1 MYATGTL
8 PERAREALAR
18 DSLLAKYCQVG
29 TAPRDGVGL
38 ADLPELAERDRLEL
52 VVRPVVITVRS
63 LLAAGAVPVG
73 EPRVDLAGG
82 RVVVPGLAATEP
94 ARTAEVIDELHR
106 ALTAISPEAD
116 RVVAEELRFCS
127 AGLLSVLAGEHAW
140 TRFAHHVPSAQ
151 NEVLQRVLRLV
162 KERASAHRRDP
173 QVPRPL
179 VALDLDFCAFHPR
192 ARVRDALAA
201 LGVTGPLPVLP
212 GLYEPGWEP
221 FREPAGLPE
230 ELAHADFRRAISW
243 DDEALLTDELAPG
256 VRRFTRD
263 VAQAG
268 GRVVLL
274 TGRRHRM
281 RAATER
287 ALARHG
293 LGHLELR
300 TTDEGAD
307 VGAQKVAALRG
318 MAGWEPVA
326 AFDDKEANR
335 VALRAAFPQAVV
347 VPVAAPGFTGVDEP
361 DAIATFETVPQPVPL
376 GRGHSAGPSLSH
388 ATSIAQ
394 LRLDAMRT
402 RPTLWRRGVHLTEEE
417 QAGIVTA
424 LCRGAQETG
433 ERLGDRVAAIETGSA
448 RAIWQVMQAKLFGAS
463 RSAYP
468 VEHAEADLSRA
479 VAAGEPAEFVILG
492 PPTKQDGSRLKA
504 LGGLPD
510 LAEVAMLARLLQLDA
525 AVRRV
530 HPPGI
535 RVTALADPS
544 HFRVREEHRYCGY
557 QREFRR
563 MLELTGADRLVRVR
577 NVDDV
582 AAEHGCG
589 DADKRAELL
598 ARHRE
603 RYRSALA
610 GLDLLG
616 DPRGALAAADERD
629 PGCPGQ
635 PRFAEMFRSIV
646 HAVDV
651 PRTGDDPVEFARRV
665 YAEPFDLADPEL
677 GEARA
682 ELLALA
688 WDETITYLSNKHV
701 DVELDY
707 AALWRHD
714 RVRMSL
720 SLRPERGRFRFVPL
734 GGSAVMPWQ
743 GTAALGRGNEVST
756 DFAISLID
764 QCYLPVWAP
773 EGHEQPWFM
782 VPPDLVRDGV
792 LLPEVRDGIQLRSK

>member
-18 DSLLAKYCQVG
+18 DSLLAKYCLVG
-29 TAPRDGVGL
+29 TAPQDAVGL
-38 ADLPELAERDRLEL
+38 ADLPELAERDRVEL

-63 LLAAGAVPVG
+63 LLAVGAVPVG
-73 EPRVDLAGG
+73 EPRVDLVTG
-82 RVVVPGLAATEP
+82 RVVVPDLAAAEP
-94 ARTAEVIDELHR
+94 ARTAEAINRLHR
-106 ALTAISPEAD
+106 ALTAISPDTEH
-116 RVVAEELRFCS
+116 VVAEELRFCS
-127 AGLLSVLAGEHAW
+127 AGLLSVLAGDHAW
-140 TRFAHHVPSAQ
+140 RRFAHHVPSAQ
-151 NEVLQRVLRLV
+151 DEVLQRVLRLV
-162 KERASAHRRDP
+162 KERASAHRRNPD
-173 QVPRPL
+173 VPRPL

-192 ARVRDALAA
+192 TRVREALAA
-201 LGVTGPLPVLP
+201 LGVTEPLPVLP
-212 GLYEPGWEP
+212 GLYEPGWRP
-221 FREPAGLPE
+221 FRELACLPE
-230 ELAHADFRRAISW
+230 ALAHADFRRAISW

-256 VRRFTRD
+256 VRRFTGD

-287 ALARHG
+287 ALARHD

-307 VGAQKVAALRG
+307 VGRQKVAALRG
-318 MAGWEPVA
+318 MTGWEPVA

-335 VALRAAFPQAVV
+335 VALQEEFPQAVV

-376 GRGHSAGPSLSH
+376 GRGHASGPGLSH

-402 RPTLWRRGVHLTEEE
+402 RPTLWWRGVRLTEDE
-417 QAGIVTA
+417 QVGIVTA
-424 LCRGAQETG
+424 LCRGAEETG
-433 ERLGDRVAAIETGSA
+433 ARLGDRVAAIESGSV
-448 RAIWQVMQAKLFGAS
+448 RAIWQIMQAKLFGAS

-468 VEHAEADLSRA
+468 VQQAEEDLSRA
-479 VAAGEPAEFVILG
+479 VAAGEPAELVLLG

-510 LAEVAMLARLLQLDA
+510 LAEVAMLARLLQLDT

-544 HFRVREEHRYCGY
+544 HFRAREERRYGGY

-563 MLELTGADRLVRVR
+563 MLELTGAGRIVEVR
-577 NVDDV
+577 NVDEV
-582 AAEHGCG
+582 AAEFGCG
-589 DADKRAELL
+589 DAGERAELL
-598 ARHRE
+598 EQHRE

-610 GLDLLG
+610 GLDVRT
-616 DPRGALAAADERD
+616 DPRGALAEADERD

-651 PRTGDDPVEFARRV
+651 PRAGGDPVEFARRV
-665 YAEPFDLADPEL
+665 YAEPFDLTDPDL
-677 GEARA
+677 AGTRR

-701 DVELDY
+701 DVDLDY
-707 AALWRHD
+707 AALWRRD

-720 SLRPERGRFRFVPL
+720 SLRPEQGRFRFVPL

-773 EGHEQPWFM
+773 EGHAQPWFM
-782 VPPDLVRDGV
+782 VPPDLVRGGV